1 MVRIR
6 IQVRGIVQGVGFR
19 PFVYRQAARFALSGF
34 VQNTGSGVTIEIEG
48 ESSACEGFLAALTSE
63 APPLSRIQS
72 VESSEIPT
80 TGERGFV
87 IRASG
92 GGDKSALI
100 SPDIGIC
107 DDCLRELFSKDDR
120 RYRYPFIN
128 CTNCGPRFSIIEDIP
143 YDRKFTSMRGFIQC
157 SPCQSE
163 YENPLDRRFH
173 AQPNAC
179 AVCGPRLTFLVN
191 GAEQAGDPVALF
203 ADEIRQGNIVAVKGI
218 GGFHL
223 ACSATNESA
232 VRLLRARKQRY
243 EKPFAVML
251 RDLDAV
257 TRYCEV
263 SRAEA
268 ALLTSPQKPIVLLQK
283 RENETLAPSVAPENR
298 RLGVMLPYTPLHCL
312 LLEETP
318 ALVLTSGNVS
328 DRPMLYRDKDVLA
341 AFAGLA
347 DAVLTHNR
355 PIVRRVDDSV
365 FVISLGE
372 PRPLRRARGWAP
384 EPVPIAAG
392 GNTRILAMGAQQKNT
407 FCLVKDGQAFL
418 SSHVGDLDD
427 PETEAEYLR
436 EIASLQRL
444 FSVEPELVACDLH
457 PDYASTRLAQ
467 EMRLPLIT
475 VQHHHAHFAS
485 VLAEHAVEVPALGFI
500 WDGTGYGED
509 GTIWGGE
516 TLFGTVSGS
525 KRIGHI
531 LPFRLLGSEAAVRE
545 PWRVALSVG
554 ELALDRAQTLSL
566 FPARSREAE
575 VLLRASEAGL
585 NAPVTTSMGR
595 LFDAVAALCGIRE
608 TVSYEGQA
616 AIALEQIADES
627 EPESYQFSIL
637 REPDGWIYD
646 WRSVVQGVIL
656 DAASGVL
663 PSRISMRFHRALANL
678 LAQAAKLHREETGC
692 TLVALSGGCFQ
703 NELLLRLSDVALRK
717 QGFTVIINRL
727 VPCNDG
733 GNQLRSGG
741 GCRCLIPLR
750 ERENLCVS
758 PSPAPLQKLK
768 RKPPRSTMAAPR
780 VARPSG
786 CCRR

>member
-19 PFVYRQAARFALSGF
+19 PFVYRQAARFGLSGF

-48 ESSACEGFLAALTSE
+48 TSAACAGFLAALSGE

-72 VESSEIPT
+72 VEQNEIPA
-80 TGERGFV
+80 TGERGFA
-87 IRASG
+87 IHTSEG
-92 GGDKSALI
+92 GEKSALV

-107 DDCLRELFSKDDR
+107 DDCLRELFTESDR

-143 YDRKFTSMRGFIQC
+143 YDRKFTSMRGFRQC
-157 SPCQSE
+157 APCQSE

-179 AVCGPRLTFLVN
+179 AVCGPRLSFLVD
-191 GAEQAGDPVALF
+191 GVEVAGDPVALF
-203 ADEIRQGNIVAVKGI
+203 AEAIRGGKVVAVKGI

-223 ACSATNESA
+223 ACSAANESA
-232 VRLLRARKQRY
+232 VQLLRARKQRY

-251 RDLDAV
+251 RNLDEV
-257 TRYCEV
+257 NRYCEV
-263 SRAEA
+263 SAAEI
-268 ALLTSPQKPIVLLQK
+268 ALLTSPQKPIVLLEK
-283 RENETLAPSVAPENR
+283 RKNAVLAPSVAPENH
-298 RLGVMLPYTPLHCL
+298 RLGVMLPYTPLHYL

-328 DRPMLYRDKDVLA
+328 DRPMLYRDEDVPG

-365 FVISLGE
+365 FVTSLGE

-384 EPVPIAAG
+384 EPVPITAG
-392 GNTRILAMGAQQKNT
+392 QSHILAMGAQQKNT
-407 FCLVKDGQAFL
+407 FCLVKDGQAFI

-427 PETEAEYLR
+427 PDTEAEYLR
-436 EIASLQRL
+436 EIGSMQRL
-444 FSVEPELVACDLH
+444 FSVEPEVVACDLH

-467 EMRLPLIT
+467 ELRMPLVT

-485 VLAEHAVEVPALGFI
+485 VLAEHAIQSPALGFI
-500 WDGTGYGED
+500 WDGTGYGGD

-516 TLFGTVSGS
+516 TLFGTISGS

-531 LPFRLLGSEAAVRE
+531 LPFRLFGGEAAVHE
-545 PWRVALSVG
+545 PWRVALSAA
-554 ELALDRAQTLSL
+554 EIALDRAKALQL
-566 FPARSREAE
+566 FPARAREAE
-575 VLLRASEAGL
+575 VLLRASDAGL

-595 LFDAVAALCGIRE
+595 LFDAVAALCGLRE

-627 EPESYQFSIL
+627 EQESYQFSIV
-637 REPDGWIYD
+637 READGWIYD

-663 PSRISMRFHRALANL
+663 PGRISMRFHRALAEL
-678 LAQAAKLHREETGC
+678 LANAAETHRAESGC
-692 TLVALSGGCFQ
+692 NIAALSGGCFQ
-703 NELLLRLSDVALRK
+703 NELLLRLGDAALK
-717 QGFTVIINRL
+717 QKGFTVLINRL

-733 GNQLRSGG
+733 GTSYGQ
-741 GCRCLIPLR
+741 
-750 ERENLCVS
+750 
-758 PSPAPLQKLK
+758 
-768 RKPPRSTMAAPR
+768 AA
-780 VARPSG
+780 VAAALSR
-786 CCRR
+786 